1 MIRPELAAALHRWRE
16 PLIAA
21 GVALAGVWVAT
32 RGGWLLGPLGLL
44 VAALGAGLGLSAL
57 RRVRFAR
64 DVSAPGVVEVDEA
77 QVAYLGPAT
86 GGFVSLPELAEI
98 RLIAVQGQRHW
109 RLKQTD
115 GQALIIPVDA
125 AGAGA
130 LYDAFAALPG
140 IDMGRFLAAMEAAAL
155 PAELSP
161 PLWRRSVPLA
171 RP

>member
-21 GVALAGVWVAT
+21 CVVLAGLWVAT
-32 RGGWLLGPLGLL
+32 RGGWLLGPIGLIL
-44 VAALGAGLGLSAL
+44 AALGAGLGLSAF

-64 DVSAPGVVEVDEA
+64 KVGAPGIVELDEG
-77 QVAYLGPAT
+77 QVAYMGPAS
-86 GGFVSLPELAEI
+86 GGFLSLRELAEI

-109 RLKQTD
+109 RLKQAD

-125 AGAGA
+125 AGADA

-140 IDMGRFLAAMEAAAL
+140 VDMGRFLAAMEADAL
-155 PAELSP
+155 PQDLAP
-161 PLWRRSVPLA
+161 PLWRSMTPLA
-171 RP
+171 RT

>member
-21 GVALAGVWVAT
+21 GIVLAGLWVAT
-32 RGGWLLGPLGLL
+32 RGGWLLGPIGLL
-44 VAALGAGLGLSAL
+44 IAALGAGLAVTAL

-64 DVSAPGVVEVDEA
+64 KVGAPGVVEVDEG

-86 GGFVSLPELAEI
+86 GGFLSLRELVEI

-125 AGAGA
+125 AGADA

-140 IDMGRFLAAMEAAAL
+140 VDMGRFLAAMEAKA
-155 PAELSP
+155 PPTDLSS
-161 PLWRRSVPLA
+161 PLWRRATPLA

>member
-1 MIRPELAAALHRWRE
+1 M
-16 PLIAA
+16 
-21 GVALAGVWVAT
+21 
-32 RGGWLLGPLGLL
+32 
-44 VAALGAGLGLSAL
+44 
-57 RRVRFAR
+57 
-64 DVSAPGVVEVDEA
+64 SAPGVVEVDEA